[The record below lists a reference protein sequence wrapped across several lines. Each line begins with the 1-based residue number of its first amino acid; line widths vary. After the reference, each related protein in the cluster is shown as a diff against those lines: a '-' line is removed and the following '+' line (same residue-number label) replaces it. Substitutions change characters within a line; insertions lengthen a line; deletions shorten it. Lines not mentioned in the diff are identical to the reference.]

1 MNLSNPILFKVCF
14 SMLSKDRLFKATP
27 THRISQ
33 ICLYETSLA
42 KWAFTAGYWHIYCQK
57 GLQRNT
63 EVWKN
68 FTAIRHHEHQ

>member
-1 MNLSNPILFKVCF
+1 MTLSNSILFKVCF
-14 SMLSKDRLFKATP
+14 LILSKERLFKATP

-42 KWAFTAGYWHIYCQK
+42 KWAFTAGYWHIHCQK
-57 GLQRNT
+57 GWQCNT

-68 FTAIRHHEHQ
+68 VVAIRHHELQ